1 MGAVIGPPGEAMEE
15 LDSPYRRSCAVVPVE
30 PTGCCSRAPNA
41 PSDLRPGEKWRLV
54 EHKENLTI
62 PDLLPASPLGD
73 PPFRN

>member
-30 PTGCCSRAPNA
+30 PTGCCIPAPNA
-41 PSDLRPGEKWRLV
+41 PSDLRPGEKRRLV

-62 PDLLPASPLGD
+62 PDHLPASPLGD